1 MQIFK
6 VSDMNFKTNL
16 TNKVLSD
23 LDEYLDLTIKQ
34 NVINNLSKSIYFT
47 AQSEYG
53 FNGFISLLDEGEILK
68 IDFIGVFKTFT
79 RQKTG
84 KTLINAAIDFARGNK
99 KKALVVTIKDDLS
112 GDINYLKTRRFFTKM
127 GFVKLATIN
136 SNEFFNPAL
145 VMGYIL

>member
-1 MQIFK
+1 MQVFK
-6 VSDMNFKTNL
+6 VSDINFKTNL
-16 TNKVLSD
+16 TNKIL
-23 LDEYLDLTIKQ
+23 LDLPEYVDQTIKE

-53 FNGFISLLDEGEILK
+53 FNGFISLIDEGEILK
-68 IDFIGVFKTFT
+68 IDFIGVFKTFA

-84 KTLINAAIDFARGNK
+84 KTLVNAALDFARGNK
-99 KKALVVTIKDDLS
+99 KKAVVITIKDDTS
-112 GDINYLKTRRFFTKM
+112 GDVNYLKTRRFFTKM

-136 SNEFFNPAL
+136 SNEYFNPAL